1 MKIISTK
8 PFLLRTDMELLLELL
23 NHFEQQGIVTAHSL
37 ANYLKSLQIDS
48 FTDLL
53 NYTTG
58 ANCDEKLAI
67 MVEELFDRL
76 RLAEPRREMVLTSS
90 KEVGTYLADKLAGHK
105 QEEFWALYLDNGN
118 HIIGEKLISQG
129 TLNRSIA
136 HPRDV
141 FRWAVLMPCAGI
153 IVAHNHPSGRLIPSQ
168 SDFKMTRDLQSAAE
182 MMKIDLLDHF
192 IVGKG
197 CYLSMK
203 EHDFF

>member
-1 MKIISTK
+1 MKIMPTR
-8 PFLLRTDMELLLELL
+8 PFLLRTDMELLTELIS
-23 NHFEQQGIVTAHSL
+23 HFEQEGIVSAAGF

-48 FTDLL
+48 FADLL

-58 ANCDEKLAI
+58 PNGDAELSI

-76 RLAEPRREMVLTSS
+76 RLAEPSREMILTSS
-90 KEVGTYLADKLAGHK
+90 REVGTYLASKLTGHK

-118 HIIGEKLISQG
+118 HIVAEKLISQG
-129 TLNRSIA
+129 TLNRAIA

-141 FRWAVLMPCAGI
+141 FRWAVLMPCSGI

-168 SDFKMTRDLQSAAE
+168 SDFKMTKDLQSAAE